1 MSEQSMSESSS
12 EKPQQDPEN
21 LAPVDGKTHKTDN
34 NAVDVPDGGF
44 GWFVVAAY
52 FCYNFSQWGAN
63 AGYAVYLAEYLSTNE
78 FANSSALD
86 YAAIG
91 GLAFGSGLF
100 FGPAIAWLVHRTKA
114 QIVIAIGL
122 VLQCASL
129 LLAAFS
135 VRLWE
140 LYLTQGV
147 MISFGLAF
155 ICIPSIALLPQW
167 FRRRRNVA
175 MGIGASG
182 SGMGGVVFNLG
193 MQKIMQERSV
203 KYALITQ
210 CVICTFLNVV
220 ALAMTRTRVKEIRQA
235 QIAAHRAPG
244 PYRMFDMQVIKSVG
258 YWLFVVYVLCTML
271 GYVVLLYSLSAFTVS
286 LGYSRYQ
293 GGIVS
298 SMVSVGAFFGR
309 PAMGL
314 IADAFGPVTTSIVA
328 HLIVTIFSLAMWI
341 PCQNFATALVFALIV
356 GLFMGTIWSVIAPI
370 ATRVVGLHKLGVC
383 LGMIW
388 IYLSAGGITAPIIG
402 LELRVPA
409 DKIADLS
416 SGLNGYYKT
425 AVFAGMMYFGSVL
438 ALWFLRGLLAARDE
452 VAVAAETGFDDGE
465 LHLKVTP
472 GEWAKG
478 LFKVRGLPRRI

>member
-1 MSEQSMSESSS
+1 MSESMSS
-12 EKPQQDPEN
+12 ESSPEKPNQDPEQLTTIAGN
-21 LAPVDGKTHKTDN
+21 NPKADN
-34 NAVDVPDGGF
+34 NVVDVPDGGF

-52 FCYNFSQWGAN
+52 FLYNFSQWGAN

-78 FANSSALD
+78 FSNASALD

-91 GLAFGSGLF
+91 GLAFGTGLF
-100 FGPAIAWLVHRTKA
+100 FGPLIAWLVHRTNA
-114 QIVIAIGL
+114 QVVIAVGL

-135 VRLWE
+135 KRLWE
-140 LYLTQGV
+140 LYMTQGV

-155 ICIPSIALLPQW
+155 ICIPSMTLLPQW

-175 MGIGASG
+175 IGIGAAG

-220 ALAMTRTRVKEIRQA
+220 ALAMTRTRVKEIRNA
-235 QIAAHRAPG
+235 QIAANRTPT
-244 PYRMFDMQVIKSVG
+244 PYRIFDLQVLQSVG
-258 YWLFVVYVLCTML
+258 YWLFVMYVLCTML

-328 HLIVTIFSLAMWI
+328 HLIVTVFSLAMWI
-341 PCQNFATALVFALIV
+341 PCQNFATALVFGLIV
-356 GLFMGTIWSVIAPI
+356 GLFMGTIWSVMAPI
-370 ATRVVGLHKLGVC
+370 ATRVVGLHKLSVC

-388 IYLSAGGITAPIIG
+388 IYLSAGSLTAPIIG
-402 LELRVPA
+402 LELRVPS
-409 DKIADLS
+409 DKIADLPA
-416 SGLNGYYKT
+416 GLNGYYKT
-425 AVFAGMMYFGSVL
+425 AIFAGMMYFGSVI
-438 ALWFLRGLLAARDE
+438 ALWLLRGLLAARDQ

-465 LHLKVTP
+465 LHLKVST
-472 GEWAKG
+472 GEWARG